1 MKREDISLQTKRTFA
16 ASLKRI
22 MGKKPFSK
30 ITVSEIIQ
38 DCNMN
43 RKTFYYHFEDIY
55 ALLHWMLQEEAI
67 EVVRNFDL
75 LVDYEDAIIFV
86 VDYIENNDHI
96 LNCAL
101 DSIGLDE
108 MKRFLYAD
116 FIGAGES
123 LISSAEEKFAV
134 TLDPPYK
141 RFLTEFFTEALAG
154 SLWIGSKIT
163 GGKIAMKSSGICP
176 SRCGGHW
183 RESSS
188 ACKRASG
195 RNQNDEQGGKRPASP
210 LPVYLAD
217 ILNKDEKSE
226 PTSYQD

>member
-154 SLWIGSKIT
+154 IFVDWLKNHRRQDRDEIVRYLSVTVRRSLE
-163 GGKIAMKSSGICP
+163 
-176 SRCGGHW
+176 
-183 RESSS
+183 ESSS

-195 RNQNDEQGGKRPASP
+195 RNQNDEQGESVQLP
-210 LPVYLAD
+210 LARIPCRY
-217 ILNKDEKSE
+217 
-226 PTSYQD
+226 PQ

>member
-43 RKTFYYHFEDIY
+43 RKTFFYLFEDIY

-154 SLWIGSKIT
+154 IFVDWLKNHRRQDRDEIVRYLSVTVRRSLE
-163 GGKIAMKSSGICP
+163 GIFL
-176 SRCGGHW
+176 GLQEG
-183 RESSS
+183 
-188 ACKRASG
+188 
-195 RNQNDEQGGKRPASP
+195 
-210 LPVYLAD
+210 
-217 ILNKDEKSE
+217 
-226 PTSYQD
+226 